1 MFQEVNTCLLP
12 GLKILHGALKEKA
25 DAFADIIKIG
35 RTHTQV
41 SWSTDLTALE
51 LLGILIKGMLFVI

>member
-1 MFQEVNTCLLP
+1 MTNLRNTVNISVFQEVNTCLLP

-25 DAFADIIKIG
+25 DEFADIIKIG

-41 SWSTDLTALE
+41 DLSCP
-51 LLGILIKGMLFVI
+51 LLISL